1 MSREATLTVVSDP
14 ICPWCYIGK
23 ARLSLA
29 LKEIEPEISLRVK
42 WNPFELN
49 PSLPKKGMDRTD
61 YLRIKFGSTSSAK
74 KIYRQIL
81 INAEADELELNLEAI
96 KKVPN
101 TRDAHKLILSA
112 NSPKLQ
118 NLIVS
123 KLFEAYFIL
132 GVDIGEANNLLDI
145 AAKSGFQRS
154 EAENILVDPELN
166 SRVEALEEQA
176 SNLGIMGVP
185 AFLYNGHYLFSGAQ
199 SAETI
204 RLSIIKAHKR
214 HL

>member
-1 MSREATLTVVSDP
+1 MPREATLTVVSDP

-23 ARLSLA
+23 ARLGLA
-29 LKEIEPEISLRVK
+29 LKEIEPEISLRVE

-49 PSLPKKGMDRTD
+49 PSLPKKGMDRAD
-61 YLRIKFGSTSSAK
+61 YLRIKFGSTSAAK
-74 KIYRQIL
+74 KIYSQIL

>member
-23 ARLSLA
+23 ARLGLA
-29 LKEIEPEISLRVK
+29 LKEIEPEISLRVE

-49 PSLPKKGMDRTD
+49 PSLPKIGMDRAD

-101 TRDAHKLILSA
+101 TRDAHKLILSG

-204 RLSIIKAHKR
+204 RLSIIKAHNR

>member
-23 ARLSLA
+23 ARLGVA
-29 LKEIEPEISLRVK
+29 LKEIEPEISLRVE

-49 PSLPKKGMDRTD
+49 PSLPKKGMDRAD

>member
-1 MSREATLTVVSDP
+1 MPREATLTVVSDP
-14 ICPWCYIGK
+14 ICPWCYIAK
-23 ARLSLA
+23 ARLGLA
-29 LKEIEPEISLRVK
+29 LKEIEPEINLRVK

-49 PSLPKKGMDRTD
+49 PSLPKKGMDRAD

-123 KLFEAYFIL
+123 KLFEAYFIF
-132 GVDIGEANNLLDI
+132 GVDIGEANNLMDI
-145 AAKSGFQRS
+145 AEKSGLQRS
-154 EAENILVDPELN
+154 EAENILIDPELN
-166 SRVEALEEQA
+166 SRVEALEEQV
-176 SNLGIMGVP
+176 SDLGIMGVP

-199 SAETI
+199 STETI

>member
-1 MSREATLTVVSDP
+1 MPRKATLTVVSDP

-23 ARLSLA
+23 ARLGLA
-29 LKEIEPEISLRVK
+29 LKEIEPEISPRVE

-49 PSLPKKGMDRTD
+49 PSLPKKGMDRAD

-118 NLIVS
+118 NLIVN

-154 EAENILVDPELN
+154 EAEKILVDPELN
-166 SRVEALEEQA
+166 SRVEVLEEQI
-176 SNLGIMGVP
+176 SDLGIMGVP

-214 HL
+214 NL

>member
-1 MSREATLTVVSDP
+1 MPREARLTVISDP

-23 ARLSLA
+23 ARLGVA
-29 LKEIEPEISLRVK
+29 LKEIEPEISLRVE

-49 PSLPKKGMDRTD
+49 PSLPKIGMDRAD

-81 INAEADELELNLEAI
+81 LNAEADKLELNLEAI

-123 KLFEAYFIL
+123 KLFEAYFTL

-176 SNLGIMGVP
+176 SDLGIMGVP

>member
-1 MSREATLTVVSDP
+1 MPREATLTVVSDP

-23 ARLSLA
+23 ARLDLA
-29 LKEIEPEISLRVK
+29 LKEIQPEISLRVE

-49 PSLPKKGMDRTD
+49 PSLPKKGIDRAD

-74 KIYRQIL
+74 KIYEQIL

-96 KKVPN
+96 KKTPN

-132 GVDIGEANNLLDI
+132 GIDIGEANNLLDI
-145 AAKSGFQRS
+145 AVKSGFQRS
-154 EAENILVDPELN
+154 EAENILIDSELN

>member
-1 MSREATLTVVSDP
+1 MPREATLTVVSDP

-23 ARLSLA
+23 ARLDLA
-29 LKEIEPEISLRVK
+29 LKEIQPEISLRVE

-49 PSLPKKGMDRTD
+49 PSLPKKGIDRAD

-74 KIYRQIL
+74 KIYEQIL

-96 KKVPN
+96 KKTPN

-132 GVDIGEANNLLDI
+132 GIDIGEANNLLDI
-145 AAKSGFQRS
+145 AVKSGFQRS
-154 EAENILVDPELN
+154 EAENILIDSELN
-166 SRVEALEEQA
+166 SRVETLEEQA

>member
-23 ARLSLA
+23 ARLGVA
-29 LKEIEPEISLRVK
+29 LKEIDPEISLRVE

-81 INAEADELELNLEAI
+81 INAEADELEINLEAI

>member
-1 MSREATLTVVSDP
+1 MPREATLTVVSDP

-23 ARLSLA
+23 ARLDLA
-29 LKEIEPEISLRVK
+29 LKEIQPEISLRVE

-49 PSLPKKGMDRTD
+49 PSLPKKGMDRAD

-74 KIYRQIL
+74 KIYEQIL

-96 KKVPN
+96 KKTPN

-132 GVDIGEANNLLDI
+132 GIDIGEANNLLDI
-145 AAKSGFQRS
+145 AVKSGFQRS
-154 EAENILVDPELN
+154 EAENILIDSELN
-166 SRVEALEEQA
+166 SRVETLEEQA

>member
-1 MSREATLTVVSDP
+1 MPKEATLTVVSDP

-23 ARLSLA
+23 ARLGLA
-29 LKEIEPEISLRVK
+29 LKEIQPKISLRVE

-49 PSLPKKGMDRTD
+49 PSLPKKGMDRAD

-74 KIYRQIL
+74 RIYDQIL
-81 INAEADELELNLEAI
+81 INAEADELEINFEAI

-118 NLIVS
+118 NLIVN

-132 GVDIGEANNLLDI
+132 GVDIGEASNLLNI
-145 AAKSGFQRS
+145 AVKSGFQRS

-166 SRVEALEEQA
+166 SRVETLEEHA

>member
-1 MSREATLTVVSDP
+1 MPKEATLTVVSDP

-23 ARLSLA
+23 ARLGLA
-29 LKEIEPEISLRVK
+29 LKEIQPKISLRVE

-49 PSLPKKGMDRTD
+49 PSLPKKGMDRAD

-74 KIYRQIL
+74 RIYDQIL
-81 INAEADELELNLEAI
+81 INAEADELEINFEAI

-118 NLIVS
+118 NLIVN

-132 GVDIGEANNLLDI
+132 GVDIGEASNLLNI
-145 AAKSGFQRS
+145 AVKSGFQRS

-166 SRVEALEEQA
+166 SRVETLEEHA

-199 SAETI
+199 STETI
-204 RLSIIKAHKR
+204 RLSIVKAHKR

>member
-23 ARLSLA
+23 ARLGVA
-29 LKEIEPEISLRVK
+29 LKEIEPEISLRVE

-49 PSLPKKGMDRTD
+49 PFLPKKGIDRAD

-81 INAEADELELNLEAI
+81 INAKADELELNLEAI

-101 TRDAHKLILSA
+101 TRDAHKLISA

-132 GVDIGEANNLLDI
+132 GVDIGEADNLT
-145 AAKSGFQRS
+145 GYRS
-154 EAENILVDPELN
+154 KVGISAIR
-166 SRVEALEEQA
+166 SRKH
-176 SNLGIMGVP
+176 SC
-185 AFLYNGHYLFSGAQ
+185 
-199 SAETI
+199 
-204 RLSIIKAHKR
+204 
-214 HL
+214 

>member
-1 MSREATLTVVSDP
+1 MPREARLTVISDP

-23 ARLSLA
+23 ARLGVA
-29 LKEIEPEISLRVK
+29 LKEIKPEISLRVE

-49 PSLPKKGMDRTD
+49 PSLPKIGMDRAD

-81 INAEADELELNLEAI
+81 LNAEADELELNLEAI

-145 AAKSGFQRS
+145 AAKSGLQRS
-154 EAENILVDPELN
+154 EAENILIDPELN
-166 SRVEALEEQA
+166 SRVEALEEQV
-176 SNLGIMGVP
+176 SDLGIMGVP

-199 SAETI
+199 STETI

>member
-1 MSREATLTVVSDP
+1 MPREATLTVVSDP

-23 ARLSLA
+23 ARLGLA
-29 LKEIEPEISLRVK
+29 LKEIEPEISLRVE

-49 PSLPKKGMDRTD
+49 PSLPKKGMDRAD

-123 KLFEAYFIL
+123 KLFEAYFTL

-166 SRVEALEEQA
+166 SRVEALEEQV
-176 SNLGIMGVP
+176 SDLGIMGVP

-199 SAETI
+199 STETI

>member
-23 ARLSLA
+23 ARLGLA
-29 LKEIEPEISLRVK
+29 LKEIEPEISLRVE

-49 PSLPKKGMDRTD
+49 PSLPKKGMDRAD

-74 KIYRQIL
+74 KIYEQIL
-81 INAEADELELNLEAI
+81 INAKADELELNLEAI

-145 AAKSGFQRS
+145 AAKSGFKRS
-154 EAENILVDPELN
+154 EAENILVDRELN

>member
-1 MSREATLTVVSDP
+1 MPREATLTVVSDP

-23 ARLSLA
+23 ARLGLA
-29 LKEIEPEISLRVK
+29 LKEIEPEISLRVE

-49 PSLPKKGMDRTD
+49 PSLPKKGMDRAD
-61 YLRIKFGSTSSAK
+61 YLRIKFGSTSTAK

-145 AAKSGFQRS
+145 AAKSGLQRS
-154 EAENILVDPELN
+154 EAENILIDPELN
-166 SRVEALEEQA
+166 SRVEALEEQV
-176 SNLGIMGVP
+176 SDLGIMGVP

-199 SAETI
+199 STETI

>member
-1 MSREATLTVVSDP
+1 
-14 ICPWCYIGK
+14 
-23 ARLSLA
+23 
-29 LKEIEPEISLRVK
+29 
-42 WNPFELN
+42 
-49 PSLPKKGMDRTD
+49 MDRAD
-61 YLRIKFGSTSSAK
+61 YLRIKFGSTSTAK

-81 INAEADELELNLEAI
+81 INAEADKLELNLEAI

-145 AAKSGFQRS
+145 AAKSGLQRS
-154 EAENILVDPELN
+154 EAENILIDPELN
-166 SRVEALEEQA
+166 SRVEALEEQV
-176 SNLGIMGVP
+176 SDLGIMGVP

-199 SAETI
+199 STETI

>member
-1 MSREATLTVVSDP
+1 MPKEATLTVVSDP

-23 ARLSLA
+23 ARLGLA
-29 LKEIEPEISLRVK
+29 LKEIQPKISLRVE

-49 PSLPKKGMDRTD
+49 PSLPKKGMDRAD

-74 KIYRQIL
+74 RIYDQIL
-81 INAEADELELNLEAI
+81 INAEADELEINFEAI

-118 NLIVS
+118 NLIVN

-132 GVDIGEANNLLDI
+132 GVDIGEASNLLNI
-145 AAKSGFQRS
+145 AVKSGFQRS
-154 EAENILVDPELN
+154 EAENILVDPALN
-166 SRVEALEEQA
+166 SRVETLEEQA

>member
-1 MSREATLTVVSDP
+1 MPREATLTVVSDP

-23 ARLSLA
+23 ARLGLA
-29 LKEIEPEISLRVK
+29 LKEIEPEISLRVE

-49 PSLPKKGMDRTD
+49 PSLPKKGMDRAD

>member
-1 MSREATLTVVSDP
+1 MPREATLTVVSDP

-23 ARLSLA
+23 ARLGLA
-29 LKEIEPEISLRVK
+29 LKEIEPEISLRVE

-49 PSLPKKGMDRTD
+49 PSLPKKGMDRAD
-61 YLRIKFGSTSSAK
+61 YLRIKFGSTSAAK

-145 AAKSGFQRS
+145 AVKSGLQRS
-154 EAENILVDPELN
+154 EGENILVDPELN

>member
-1 MSREATLTVVSDP
+1 M
-14 ICPWCYIGK
+14 
-23 ARLSLA
+23 
-29 LKEIEPEISLRVK
+29 EI
-42 WNPFELN
+42 
-49 PSLPKKGMDRTD
+49 
-61 YLRIKFGSTSSAK
+61 
-74 KIYRQIL
+74 
-81 INAEADELELNLEAI
+81 NLEAI

-123 KLFEAYFIL
+123 KLFEAYFIF
-132 GVDIGEANNLLDI
+132 GVDIGEANNLMDI
-145 AAKSGFQRS
+145 AEKSGLQRS
-154 EAENILVDPELN
+154 EAENILIDPELN
-166 SRVEALEEQA
+166 SRVEALEEQV
-176 SNLGIMGVP
+176 SDLGIMGVP

-199 SAETI
+199 STETI

>member
-1 MSREATLTVVSDP
+1 MSGEATLTVVSDP

-23 ARLSLA
+23 ARLGLA
-29 LKEIEPEISLRVK
+29 LKEIEPEIGLRVE

-49 PSLPKKGMDRTD
+49 PSLPKKGMDRAD

>member
-1 MSREATLTVVSDP
+1 MPREATLTVVSDP

-23 ARLSLA
+23 ARLGVA
-29 LKEIEPEISLRVK
+29 LKEIEPEISLRVE

-49 PSLPKKGMDRTD
+49 PSLPKKGMDRAD

-166 SRVEALEEQA
+166 SRVEALEEQV

>member
-23 ARLSLA
+23 ARLGLA
-29 LKEIEPEISLRVK
+29 LKEIEPEISLRVE

-49 PSLPKKGMDRTD
+49 PSLPKKGMDRAD

>member
-1 MSREATLTVVSDP
+1 MSREATLTMVSDP

-23 ARLSLA
+23 ARLGLA
-29 LKEIEPEISLRVK
+29 LKEIEPEISLRVE

-49 PSLPKKGMDRTD
+49 PSLPKKGMDRAD

-166 SRVEALEEQA
+166 SRVETLEEQA

>member
-1 MSREATLTVVSDP
+1 MPKEATLTVVSDP

-23 ARLSLA
+23 ARLGLA
-29 LKEIEPEISLRVK
+29 LKEIQPKISLRVE

-49 PSLPKKGMDRTD
+49 PSLPKKGMDRSD

-74 KIYRQIL
+74 KIYDQIL
-81 INAEADELELNLEAI
+81 INAEADELEINFEAI

-118 NLIVS
+118 NLIVN

-132 GVDIGEANNLLDI
+132 GVDIGEASNLLNI
-145 AAKSGFQRS
+145 AVKSGFQRS
-154 EAENILVDPELN
+154 EAENILVDPALN
-166 SRVEALEEQA
+166 SRVETLEEQA

-199 SAETI
+199 STETI
-204 RLSIIKAHKR
+204 RLSIVKAHKR

>member
-1 MSREATLTVVSDP
+1 MPREATLTVVSDP

-23 ARLSLA
+23 ARLGLA
-29 LKEIEPEISLRVK
+29 LKEIEPEISLRVE

-49 PSLPKKGMDRTD
+49 PSLPKNGMDRAD
-61 YLRIKFGSTSSAK
+61 YLRIKFGSTSTAK

-145 AAKSGFQRS
+145 AAKSGLQRS
-154 EAENILVDPELN
+154 EAENILIDPELN
-166 SRVEALEEQA
+166 SRVEALEEQV
-176 SNLGIMGVP
+176 SDLGIMGVP

-199 SAETI
+199 STETI

>member
-1 MSREATLTVVSDP
+1 MPREATLTVVSDP

-23 ARLSLA
+23 ARLGLA
-29 LKEIEPEISLRVK
+29 LKEIEPEISLRVE

-49 PSLPKKGMDRTD
+49 PSLPKKGMDRAD

-123 KLFEAYFIL
+123 KLFEAYFIF
-132 GVDIGEANNLLDI
+132 GVDIGEANNLMDI
-145 AAKSGFQRS
+145 AEKSGLQRS
-154 EAENILVDPELN
+154 EAENILIDPELN
-166 SRVEALEEQA
+166 SRVEALEEQV
-176 SNLGIMGVP
+176 SDLGIMGVP
-185 AFLYNGHYLFSGAQ
+185 ALLYNGHYLFSGAQ

>member
-1 MSREATLTVVSDP
+1 MLN
-14 ICPWCYIGK
+14 IGPK
-23 ARLSLA
+23 ADGT
-29 LKEIEPEISLRVK
+29 IPEIMEKR
-42 WNPFELN
+42 
-49 PSLPKKGMDRTD
+49 
-61 YLRIKFGSTSSAK
+61 
-74 KIYRQIL
+74 L
-81 INAEADELELNLEAI
+81 IDIGTWLEKNGEAI
-96 KKVPN
+96 YG
-101 TRDAHKLILSA
+101 TRMNRL
-112 NSPKLQ
+112 
-118 NLIVS
+118 
-123 KLFEAYFIL
+123 
-132 GVDIGEANNLLDI
+132 
-145 AAKSGFQRS
+145 S

>member
-1 MSREATLTVVSDP
+1 MLREATLTVVSDP

-23 ARLSLA
+23 ARLGLA
-29 LKEIEPEISLRVK
+29 LKELEPEISIRVE

-49 PSLPKKGMDRTD
+49 PSLPKKGMDRAD
-61 YLRIKFGSTSSAK
+61 YLRLKFGSTSSAK

-132 GVDIGEANNLLDI
+132 GVDIGEVNNLLDI
-145 AAKSGFQRS
+145 AAKSGFQLS
-154 EAENILVDPELN
+154 EADNILVDPELN

>member
-1 MSREATLTVVSDP
+1 MPKEATLTVVSDP

-23 ARLSLA
+23 ARLGLA
-29 LKEIEPEISLRVK
+29 LKEIQPKISLRVE

-49 PSLPKKGMDRTD
+49 PSLPKKGMDRAD

-74 KIYRQIL
+74 KIYDQIL
-81 INAEADELELNLEAI
+81 INAEADELEINFEAI

-118 NLIVS
+118 NLIVN

-132 GVDIGEANNLLDI
+132 GVDIGEASNLLNI
-145 AAKSGFQRS
+145 AVKSGFQRS
-154 EAENILVDPELN
+154 EAENILVDPALN
-166 SRVEALEEQA
+166 SRVETLEEQA

>member
-1 MSREATLTVVSDP
+1 MPREATLTVVSDP

-23 ARLSLA
+23 ARLGLA
-29 LKEIEPEISLRVK
+29 LKEIEPEIRLRVE

-49 PSLPKKGMDRTD
+49 PSLPKKGIDRAD

-112 NSPKLQ
+112 SSPKLQ

-145 AAKSGFQRS
+145 AAESGFVRS
-154 EAENILVDPELN
+154 EAEKILVDLELN

-204 RLSIIKAHKR
+204 RLSITKAHKR

>member
-23 ARLSLA
+23 ARLGLA
-29 LKEIEPEISLRVK
+29 LKEIEPEISLRVE

-49 PSLPKKGMDRTD
+49 PSLPKKGMDRAD

-176 SNLGIMGVP
+176 SSLGIMGVP

>member
-1 MSREATLTVVSDP
+1 MPREATLTVVSDP

-23 ARLSLA
+23 ARLGLA
-29 LKEIEPEISLRVK
+29 LKEIEPEISLRVE

-49 PSLPKKGMDRTD
+49 PSLPKKGMDRAD
-61 YLRIKFGSTSSAK
+61 YLRIKFGSTSAAK

>member
-1 MSREATLTVVSDP
+1 MPREATLTVVSDP

-23 ARLSLA
+23 ARLDLA
-29 LKEIEPEISLRVK
+29 LKEIEPEISLRVE

-49 PSLPKKGMDRTD
+49 PSLPKKGMDRAD

-123 KLFEAYFIL
+123 KLFEAYFIF
-132 GVDIGEANNLLDI
+132 GVDIGEANNLMDI
-145 AAKSGFQRS
+145 AEKSGLQRS
-154 EAENILVDPELN
+154 EAENILIDPELN
-166 SRVEALEEQA
+166 SRVEALEEQV
-176 SNLGIMGVP
+176 SDLGIMGVP

-199 SAETI
+199 STETI

>member
-23 ARLSLA
+23 ARLGLA
-29 LKEIEPEISLRVK
+29 LKEIESEISLRVE

-49 PSLPKKGMDRTD
+49 PSLPKKGMDRAD

>member
-1 MSREATLTVVSDP
+1 MPREATLTVVSDP

-23 ARLSLA
+23 ARLGLA
-29 LKEIEPEISLRVK
+29 LKEIEPEISIRVE

-49 PSLPKKGMDRTD
+49 PSLPKKGMDRAD

-101 TRDAHKLILSA
+101 TRDAHKLILAA
-112 NSPKLQ
+112 NSSKLQ

-132 GVDIGEANNLLDI
+132 GVDIGEANNLLEI

-154 EAENILVDPELN
+154 AAENILVDPELN
-166 SRVEALEEQA
+166 SRVEALEEQV
-176 SNLGIMGVP
+176 SDLGIMGVP

-199 SAETI
+199 STETI

>member
-23 ARLSLA
+23 ARLGVA
-29 LKEIEPEISLRVK
+29 LKEIEPEISIRVE

-49 PSLPKKGMDRTD
+49 PSLPKIGMDRAD

-145 AAKSGFQRS
+145 AAKSGFKRS
-154 EAENILVDPELN
+154 EAENILLF
-166 SRVEALEEQA
+166 
-176 SNLGIMGVP
+176 
-185 AFLYNGHYLFSGAQ
+185 FLKLLKFSMAD
-199 SAETI
+199 S
-204 RLSIIKAHKR
+204 LKSYSIFSCCF
-214 HL
+214 